1 MRTSLVKSQP
11 VEVERLAAFGPCV
24 LDESVKFGAR
34 TLVVDDFFPT
44 LVAFGKLTQ
53 LIKYRATLS
62 IAELWQFLIISEALT
77 AQVYSLGRCLSALI
91 G

>member
-11 VEVERLAAFGPCV
+11 VEIERLAAFGPCV

-62 IAELWQFLIISEALT
+62 IAELW
-77 AQVYSLGRCLSALI
+77 
-91 G
+91 